1 MQFIADFHIHSK
13 FSRATSSKTNI
24 PNLALS
30 AAFKGIKVLGTGD
43 FTHPGWLEEIKR
55 NLEEAEPGFLK
66 LRPQVVNSLQKEA
79 PFLKEKLQEVRFVF
93 TTEVSTIF
101 SRSGKV
107 KKIHLLIFAPDLKT
121 VEKINIKLG
130 WIGNLKADGRPTF
143 NTEAREILKTVLD
156 ISEDCLVAC
165 AHIWTPWFSL
175 FGSRSGFD
183 SIEECFGEDSKY
195 IYALETGLSSN
206 PQMNW
211 RVSSLDRFTLIS
223 CSDAHSPE
231 KIGREANVFNTS
243 FDYFSMIRAVK
254 EKDRQKFL
262 YTIEFFP
269 EEGKYHFDGHRL
281 CQIRLSPKEREKY
294 GGICPICQRPLTV
307 GVLSRVEELA
317 DRENGFIP
325 QNAVPYKTLVPLK
338 EIISQSSVFEEAKTS
353 VEEEYKRLILHLGS
367 EFEILIEKSIEEIAK
382 ISPIVAQGI
391 QRVREGKIK
400 LIPGFDGEYGK
411 VIIWDKEELQRK
423 IPSQKQLF

>member
-1 MQFIADFHIHSK
+1 MPFIADFHIHSK
-13 FSRATSSKTNI
+13 FSRASSSKTNI

-30 AAFKGIKVLGTGD
+30 AALKGIKVLGTGD

-55 NLEEAEPGFLK
+55 NLEEAEPGFLR
-66 LRPQVVNSLQKEA
+66 LRLPVISSLEKQI
-79 PFLKEKLQEVRFVF
+79 PFLKEKLQEIRFVF

-101 SRSGKV
+101 TRAGKI

-130 WIGNLKADGRPTF
+130 WIGNLKSDGRPTF
-143 NTEAREILKTVLD
+143 SIEAKEILKTVLD
-156 ISEDCLVAC
+156 ISEECLIVC

-183 SIEECFGEDSKY
+183 SIEECFGEESKY
-195 IYALETGLSSN
+195 IYALETGLSSD
-206 PQMNW
+206 PPMNW
-211 RVSSLDRFTLIS
+211 RVSSLDKFTLIS

-231 KIGREANVFNTS
+231 NLGREANVFNSS
-243 FDYFSMIRAVK
+243 FDYFSIIKAIK

-281 CQIRLSPKEREKY
+281 CQIRLSPKERKKY
-294 GGICPICQRPLTV
+294 GGICPICQKPVTV

-317 DRENGFIP
+317 DREDGFVP
-325 QNAVPYKTLVPLK
+325 SNAIPYKSLVPLK
-338 EIISQSSVFEEAKTS
+338 EIISQSSALNGKKIS
-353 VEEEYKRLILHLGS
+353 IEEEYKRLIAYLGS
-367 EFEILIEKSIEEIAK
+367 EFEILIEKNIEEISK
-382 ISPIVAQGI
+382 ISPIVAEGVKKI
-391 QRVREGKIK
+391 REGKIK

-411 VIIWDKEELQRK
+411 VIIWEKEEFERR